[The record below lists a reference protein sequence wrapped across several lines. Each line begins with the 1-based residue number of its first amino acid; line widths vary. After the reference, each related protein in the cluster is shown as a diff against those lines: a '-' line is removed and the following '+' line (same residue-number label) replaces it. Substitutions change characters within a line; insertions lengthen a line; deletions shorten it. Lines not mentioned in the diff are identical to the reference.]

1 MRTKIES
8 TEARDAQ
15 SPVREDLNTSN
26 TIDLPSTLPV
36 DHQGRLKM
44 LTAVL
49 VVLGIVILAISG
61 RLAVLAATRTAK
73 SGAGQPASASAM
85 PLGLDDASPRRTK
98 FPALRLEGITYR
110 GDKSTAVINGKTFQ
124 LGDYLQDVTVVGI
137 SPSTVTVSMNGR
149 VKVLTLAK

>member
-1 MRTKIES
+1 MQTKIES
-8 TEARDAQ
+8 TEGRDAQ
-15 SPVREDLNTSN
+15 TPVGEAVNTNSH
-26 TIDLPSTLPV
+26 LPSTLPM

-49 VVLGIVILAISG
+49 LVLGIIIVAISG

-73 SGAGQPASASAM
+73 SGAGQATSVAPM
-85 PLGLDDASPRRTK
+85 PPGLDDASPRRAK

-124 LGDYLQDVTVVGI
+124 IGDYLQDVTVVGI
-137 SPSTVTVSMNGR
+137 SPSSVTVSMNGR
-149 VKVLTLAK
+149 VKVLTLAR

>member
-1 MRTKIES
+1 MQTKIES

-15 SPVREDLNTSN
+15 LVREGVNTSTN
-26 TIDLPSTLPV
+26 IDLPSTLPV

-49 VVLGIVILAISG
+49 VVLGIIIIAISG

-73 SGAGQPASASAM
+73 SGAGQTTSVSAM
-85 PLGLDDASPRRTK
+85 PPGLDEASPRRTK

-110 GDKSTAVINGKTFQ
+110 GDKSTAVINGKTFE

-137 SPSTVTVSMNGR
+137 TPSTVTVSMDGR